1 MITQWVLEVKPQPR
15 PIDVGSQNQQV
26 SVKLANEAN
35 VFSSGH
41 QVSEQFTHPADKP
54 TFESLA
60 ASFLRL
66 ADLRLSS
73 TQKTVLRM
81 SAQLLEHHHLT
92 VTGLA
97 DLLSRRSTVPYS
109 TAKWNLRSLMD
120 LELLAGGDAQC
131 RGLQASLTPSGRM
144 LAAYLEESDVD

>member
-1 MITQWVLEVKPQPR
+1 M
-15 PIDVGSQNQQV
+15 

-41 QVSEQFTHPADKP
+41 QVSEQFTHHADKP

-81 SAQLLEHHHLT
+81 SAQLLEHNCLA

-97 DLLSRRSTVPYS
+97 DLLSRRSAVPYS
-109 TAKWNLRSLMD
+109 TAKWNLRVLMD
-120 LELLAGGDAQC
+120 LGLLTGGDTQC
-131 RGLQASLTPSGRM
+131 RGLHASLTPPGRM
-144 LAAYLEESDVD
+144 LAAHLEESDVD

>member
-1 MITQWVLEVKPQPR
+1 
-15 PIDVGSQNQQV
+15 
-26 SVKLANEAN
+26 

-66 ADLRLSS
+66 ADLRLNSS
-73 TQKTVLRM
+73 QKTVLRM
-81 SAQLLEHHHLT
+81 SAQLLEHHCLT

-120 LELLAGGDAQC
+120 LELLAGGDSQS
-131 RGLQASLTPSGRM
+131 RGLQASLTPSGQM

>member
-1 MITQWVLEVKPQPR
+1 
-15 PIDVGSQNQQV
+15 V

-41 QVSEQFTHPADKP
+41 QVSEQFTHLADKP
-54 TFESLA
+54 AFENLA

-73 TQKTVLRM
+73 TQKAVLRM
-81 SAQLLEHHHLT
+81 SAQLLEHHRLT

-109 TAKWNLRSLMD
+109 TTKWNLRSLMD
-120 LELLAGGDAQC
+120 LGLLAGGDTQC

>member
-1 MITQWVLEVKPQPR
+1 M
-15 PIDVGSQNQQV
+15 
-26 SVKLANEAN
+26 
-35 VFSSGH
+35 FSSGH

-73 TQKTVLRM
+73 TQKAVLRM
-81 SAQLLEHHHLT
+81 SAQLLEHHCLT

-120 LELLAGGDAQC
+120 LELLAGGDTQC

>member
-1 MITQWVLEVKPQPR
+1 M
-15 PIDVGSQNQQV
+15 
-26 SVKLANEAN
+26 
-35 VFSSGH
+35 FSSGH
-41 QVSEQFTHPADKP
+41 QVSEQFTHTADKP

-81 SAQLLEHHHLT
+81 SAQLLDHHHLT

-97 DLLSRRSTVPYS
+97 DLLSRRSPVPYS

-120 LELLAGGDAQC
+120 LGLLAGGDTQC
-131 RGLQASLTPSGRM
+131 RGLRANLTPSGRM
-144 LAAYLEESDVD
+144 LAAYLEESDID